1 MKRISL
7 PAAAIALLSVIAAS
21 CIGVL
26 SSDKA
31 KMIESGTNYKVFSV
45 EDFNELIASAVDVY
59 VTLGET
65 NPVIRIE
72 ADPEIIDGISVEIK
86 SGTVCI
92 NDKNNIAE
100 KKNKPKAIAVISVKN
115 LDKVF
120 ATAGSTVVFD
130 KPVIGELFNTNSTIT
145 VDSAKVAAYRQPEL

>member
-65 NPVIRIE
+65 ILLY
-72 ADPEIIDGISVEIK
+72 AL
-86 SGTVCI
+86 
-92 NDKNNIAE
+92 
-100 KKNKPKAIAVISVKN
+100 KPI
-115 LDKVF
+115 L
-120 ATAGSTVVFD
+120 
-130 KPVIGELFNTNSTIT
+130 
-145 VDSAKVAAYRQPEL
+145 R

>member
-72 ADPEIIDGISVEIK
+72 ADPEIIDGISVENK

-92 NDKNNIAE
+92 NDIAE